1 MSQRR
6 RPVLWPAICIAAAAV
21 AALAGALTLFRAEA
35 LPWTFDL
42 DTTSADVSI
51 YGTGYLSGL
60 GSAVAAGD
68 FNGDT
73 VPDLLIA
80 APGARNAYAEA
91 VGKVYLIYG
100 GDLPATID
108 LFVDDADTTF
118 VGALPNDGIGYGVG
132 AGDINGDGV
141 DDIIIGG
148 NTATP
153 GGDRAGAIRVFYG
166 GVEFPSVVEMNA
178 TTADLT
184 IFRRGVLGSGIGR
197 AVAAADI
204 NGDTI
209 ADLIV
214 GAPRAEGPEGETN
227 FGETYVVYG
236 GPALPKTLNL
246 NTTAPDLTVIGI
258 EETGFSGTAVAA
270 GDLNGDTVSDLLI
283 GSPWVDTPADWPA
296 GWHAGRVDVIFG
308 ASDLPPVIDLA
319 SPPGMTIFGAQS
331 RSFLGST
338 VASADINGDS
348 FDDLLISAPHA
359 NTSGG
364 EDSGAVYVIFGRSA
378 LPETIDLSVS
388 NPDVVL
394 HGSTR
399 NNYLGTALAVGDI
412 DGDSIDDLAIGALN
426 SPRFYAMYGRQ
437 DPPPV
442 FDLRG
447 TEHGLTVT
455 GRTTAWGL
463 GSSVA
468 VADVSGDGTADLIIG
483 ADRATFPGHTQ
494 SGGVFVLFGEER
506 DPTPT
511 PCPAGKLRLSDG
523 CGTPTPTRTPRPTR
537 TLIPTRTFTPTPT
550 QTPTPCPAGK
560 VPFALGCGTPTLTP
574 TSTPCAPG
582 GCPEISL
589 VVEGAYGD
597 TPVTCD
603 SHVSDTCRLGVGSPF
618 TIRMVPRAI
627 PTGGYGFWQTL
638 LEYGALVYL
647 PTSNTADENTWDLSF
662 LPLRAPA
669 APSGTE
675 GVVIHGDLTSFFEPL
690 PMSSQTAPFLNLAF
704 VCSSSDRIRLV
715 PFESIDDRDGTLF
728 GIAPKYYI
736 VPHVSSLQ
744 LQCDVVVESESECPY
759 DLNGDGV
766 VDLFDVQAVAQK
778 TGSIVEILAAI
789 RALGP
794 C

>member
-35 LPWTFDL
+35 FPWTFDL

-51 YGTGYLSGL
+51 YGADYLSGL

-80 APGARNAYAEA
+80 APGARNSYADV

-118 VGALPNDGIGYGVG
+118 VGALPNDGIGSGVS

-148 NTATP
+148 NTAAP
-153 GGDRAGAIRVFYG
+153 SGDRAGAIHVFYG

-178 TTADLT
+178 TPADLT
-184 IFRRGVLGSGIGR
+184 VFRRGVLGSGIGR

-209 ADLIV
+209 ADLII
-214 GAPRAEGPEGETN
+214 GAPRAEGPAGETN

-283 GSPWVDTPADWPA
+283 GSPWVDTPA
-296 GWHAGRVDVIFG
+296 GWLAGRVDVIFG
-308 ASDLPPVIDLA
+308 ASDLPSVIDLA
-319 SPPGMTIFGAQS
+319 APPGMTILGAEG
-331 RSFLGST
+331 RSLAGAG

-359 NTSGG
+359 NTPGG
-364 EDSGAVYVIFGRSA
+364 RDSGAVYVIFGRSA
-378 LPETIDLSVS
+378 LPETIDLSAS
-388 NPDVVL
+388 DADVTL
-394 HGSTR
+394 HGAAVKD
-399 NNYLGTALAVGDI
+399 YLGRELATGDL
-412 DGDSIDDLAIGALN
+412 DGDGIDDLAIGSGQYRSL
-426 SPRFYAMYGRQ
+426 YVMYGRA
-437 DPPPV
+437 DPAPV

-455 GRTTAWGL
+455 GRTTARGL

-468 VADVSGDGTADLIIG
+468 LADVNGDGTADLIVG
-483 ADRATFPGHTQ
+483 ASDAEPPGR
-494 SGGVFVLFGEER
+494 SKAGAVFVLFGEER

-511 PCPAGKLRLSDG
+511 PCPPGKLRLSDG
-523 CGTPTPTRTPRPTR
+523 CGTPTPTRTPKPTR
-537 TLIPTRTFTPTPT
+537 TPWPTRTFTPTPT

-560 VPFALGCGTPTLTP
+560 VPIAPGCGTPTPTL

-582 GCPEISL
+582 GCPEMSI
-589 VVEGAYGD
+589 VIEGAYGD

-603 SHVSDTCRLGVGSPF
+603 SHVSNTCRLGVGSPF
-618 TIRMVPRAI
+618 TLRVVPRAI

-728 GIAPKYYI
+728 GMGIGQGFAPL
-736 VPHVSSLQ
+736 VGSLQ
-744 LQCDVVVESESECPY
+744 VQCDVVVESESECPY
-759 DLNGDGV
+759 DLNGNGV

-778 TGSIVEILAAI
+778 TGSVVEILAAI